1 MKDVKLFFMNSC
13 PYCQK
18 VIRFIEKN
26 NILVDRMEIAI
37 PTNKEMLI
45 ELGGHDQVPALLV
58 DEKMIYESDDIIKFL
73 AEKFDVEYTEED
85 LKTDA
90 NYCPIL

>member
-1 MKDVKLFFMNSC
+1 MKGAKLFFKNSC

-26 NILVDRMEIAI
+26 NIQIDKMEVAV
-37 PTNKEMLI
+37 PNNKEMLV
-45 ELGGHDQVPALLV
+45 ELGGDDQVPALLV
-58 DEKMIYESDDIIKFL
+58 NEEMIYESDDIIKFL

-85 LKTDA
+85 LKTES
-90 NYCPIL
+90 NFCPII